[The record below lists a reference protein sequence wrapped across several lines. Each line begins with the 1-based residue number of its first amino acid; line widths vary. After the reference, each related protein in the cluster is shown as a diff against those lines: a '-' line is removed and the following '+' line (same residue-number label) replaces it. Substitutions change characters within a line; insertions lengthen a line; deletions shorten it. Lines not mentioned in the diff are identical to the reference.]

1 MALSREPFL
10 KLLYITPEK
19 MVRSQEVREL
29 LRALDSN
36 EMLARWDSTLC
47 LPCTLSLFVTS
58 VFFHFLTLSVFH
70 FIDLICSELCL
81 FSLSLPPSLPPF
93 SPSIYMSLYPS
104 LQLLIYLYLSLS
116 QFTYR
121 SGLPSMSVTVCPAGV
136 TTSERNMV
144 RSFVRTFINPFSS
157 AFLTL
162 LINSY

>member
-58 VFFHFLTLSVFH
+58 DFFHFLTFSVFH
-70 FIDLICSELCL
+70 FVDLICSELCL
-81 FSLSLPPSLPPF
+81 FSPSLPLSLPPF
-93 SPSIYMSLYPS
+93 SPVYLYVSLSISPITNLPISLFISIY
-104 LQLLIYLYLSLS
+104 LSFRFAIDECHCVS
-116 QFTYR
+116 SWGHDFRKEYGT
-121 SGLPSMSVTVCPAGV
+121 
-136 TTSERNMV
+136 
-144 RSFVRTFINPFSS
+144 FVRTIINPFSS